1 MPGQPA
7 DAPGAFI
14 DQTAVALLHTAGAVA
29 VRDVR
34 NRVGLGENIH
44 INRRVLRRPAPRLIA
59 AGQKQE
65 KPQKGTG
72 RAGPQNGLR
81 GERVKAPRAAAGEID
96 NTAADQLGNGV
107 VEQGRDSRQM
117 FRRQVP
123 VAGKTAGCRFT

>member
-59 AGQKQE
+59 AGQDQE
-65 KPQKGTG
+65 QPQERTG

-81 GERVKAPRAAAGEID
+81 GERVKACLLYTSGVWGEPPELKHLSRA
-96 NTAADQLGNGV
+96 
-107 VEQGRDSRQM
+107 RKRHQM
-117 FRRQVP
+117 RFR
-123 VAGKTAGCRFT
+123 K